1 MSKVTLKI
9 LAKQLNLSTAAVSKA
24 LRDSHEISEVTKKRV
39 ISLANEL
46 AYVPHPYA
54 GSLREKRSKTIAVVI
69 PEVADS
75 FFSLALNGIEAI
87 AIQKGYHALIYLTHE
102 SVDREIQI
110 LKDLE
115 FGRVDGVLMSIT
127 MKTTS
132 FEHIKALNH
141 KIPLVFFD
149 RVCDEV
155 DTAKITTNDYECG
168 YQATQHLID
177 CGCKRISIL
186 TISNSLSISSK
197 RMNGYLQ
204 ALEDN
209 GIPYEP
215 ELNIS
220 YGDDSEK
227 NHELITALMSKPDR
241 PDGILATVSK
251 MTMDIYLVAMELGIN
266 IPQELKVVCFSNEST
281 AAILNPSLTT
291 ITQPAFD
298 IGKQAATILFKAL
311 EKKYLILSEE
321 SIVIPSS
328 LIVRRST
335 IA

>member
-1 MSKVTLKI
+1 MSKITLKS
-9 LAKQLNLSTAAVSKA
+9 LAEQLNLSTAAVSKA

-39 ISLANEL
+39 VKLANEL

-54 GSLREKRSKTIAVVI
+54 GSLRENKSKTIAIVI

-87 AIQKGYHALIYLTHE
+87 AIQKGYHALVYLTHE
-102 SVDREIQI
+102 NVEREMQI

-115 FGRVDGVLMSIT
+115 FGRVDGVLMSVT

-132 FEHIKALNH
+132 FEHIKALNQ

-168 YQATQHLID
+168 YEATKHLID

-204 ALEDN
+204 ALADH
-209 GIPYEP
+209 GIVYEP
-215 ELNIS
+215 ELNIA

-227 NHELITALMSKPDR
+227 NYQLIKELMLSTSKPD
-241 PDGILATVSK
+241 GIVATVSK
-251 MTMDIYLVAMELGIN
+251 MTTDVYLLAMELEIK

-291 ITQPAFD
+291 ITQPAFEM
-298 IGKQAATILFKAL
+298 GKQAATILFKSL
-311 EKKYLILSEE
+311 QKKYTVLSED
-321 SIVIPSS
+321 SVMIPSS
-328 LIVRRST
+328 LIIRKST
-335 IA
+335 C